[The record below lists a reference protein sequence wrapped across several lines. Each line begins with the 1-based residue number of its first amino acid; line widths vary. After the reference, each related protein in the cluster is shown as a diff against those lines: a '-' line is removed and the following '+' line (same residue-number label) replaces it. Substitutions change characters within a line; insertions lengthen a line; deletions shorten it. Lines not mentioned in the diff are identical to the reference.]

1 MTSTQLLDNNIPLG
15 LYELSMPGYE
25 KLKWY
30 PIEVKRGKQTFQF
43 KVYRLDKII
52 SVFYIDEL
60 GRKRVLTSMEELTM
74 MLVVEED
81 KKRFREFVGDSEW
94 ILLDGMCADRGMAKE
109 EITVYLYLKA
119 HALDEMEGN

>member
-15 LYELSMPGYE
+15 LYELSMSGYE

-43 KVYRLDKII
+43 KVYRPDKII

-60 GRKRVLTSMEELTM
+60 GRKRVLTSMEEFNN
-74 MLVVEED
+74 D
-81 KKRFREFVGDSEW
+81 VGS
-94 ILLDGMCADRGMAKE
+94 RGR
-109 EITVYLYLKA
+109 
-119 HALDEMEGN
+119 